1 MKEFKTL
8 QGILSAQR
16 SFGELLDQFG
26 RDDEKKLELTKT
38 LLLSLHNE
46 VGQLTNSINFRHH
59 TEDRF
64 INRNKML
71 FESVDVVRY
80 ITAVLNTWD
89 FSSEDLEAAMQLR
102 DSQLNIRHRLLSR
115 KWSGEPVVIVD
126 VDDVVAD
133 FRTKFYEWLE
143 SKGVKTNLHGKEYYN
158 TDAILQAGID
168 PTNVFEDFISAGGM
182 MELEPLVWLRDELNA
197 MRKRGFWIQ
206 ILTARPQEN
215 PMCECA
221 TYAWLERHG
230 FEVDGI
236 GFSPE
241 KYRWLTQ
248 QDYFLKGKVMF
259 AMDDSP
265 KHALEYASHG
275 IRVLSP
281 QKTYNEQLV
290 NVKNIDI
297 YDTHQDFLNS
307 VNNLEVK

>member
-115 KWSGEPVVIVD
+115 KWSGEPVIIVD

-248 QDYFLKGKVMF
+248 QDYFLKGKVVF

>member
-1 MKEFKTL
+1 
-8 QGILSAQR
+8 
-16 SFGELLDQFG
+16 
-26 RDDEKKLELTKT
+26 
-38 LLLSLHNE
+38 
-46 VGQLTNSINFRHH
+46 
-59 TEDRF
+59 
-64 INRNKML
+64 
-71 FESVDVVRY
+71 VDVVRY

>member
-26 RDDEKKLELTKT
+26 RDDERKLELTKT

-89 FSSEDLEAAMQLR
+89 FSSEDFEAAMQLR

-248 QDYFLKGKVMF
+248 QDYFLKGKVVF

-297 YDTHQDFLNS
+297 YDTHQDFLNA